1 MFSYYNLLTY
11 VFMDSILSKQ
21 KLYLF
26 LDFLKYICISL
37 GTDDQNDKV
46 I

>member
-26 LDFLKYICISL
+26 LDFLKYIWLLS
-37 GTDDQNDKV
+37 GMGG
-46 I
+46 